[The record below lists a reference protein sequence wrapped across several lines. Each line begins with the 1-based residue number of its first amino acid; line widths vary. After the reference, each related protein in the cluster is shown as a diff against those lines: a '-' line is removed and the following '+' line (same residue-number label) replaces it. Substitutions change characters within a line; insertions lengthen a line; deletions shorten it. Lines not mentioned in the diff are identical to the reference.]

1 MNGKAF
7 DNWQKS
13 RKKGCLNWLFRT
25 TFVTAILYIIF
36 NVIFLYPS
44 SDAASITVSYRIMLL
59 ITQFTRSGCF
69 SHFGLFGYTTNLRMR
84 KKLNVEI
91 SPNKLFKR
99 DSQRVAFSLCV
110 GFSV

>member
-44 SDAASITVSYRIMLL
+44 SDAASITIFLSDNALNYSI
-59 ITQFTRSGCF
+59 
-69 SHFGLFGYTTNLRMR
+69 YTIGMFFAFWAIWLYNESSFEKEVKRR
-84 KKLNVEI
+84 NV
-91 SPNKLFKR
+91 
-99 DSQRVAFSLCV
+99 A
-110 GFSV
+110 